1 MLNCGHGRVG
11 RFWTNRLSEEWVV
24 VEKLVGV
31 GEKRSGKS
39 QKRNNTVVV

>member
-24 VEKLVGV
+24 VEKLVGEGV
-31 GEKRSGKS
+31 EQSEKS
-39 QKRNNTVVV
+39 QKKKTVVV